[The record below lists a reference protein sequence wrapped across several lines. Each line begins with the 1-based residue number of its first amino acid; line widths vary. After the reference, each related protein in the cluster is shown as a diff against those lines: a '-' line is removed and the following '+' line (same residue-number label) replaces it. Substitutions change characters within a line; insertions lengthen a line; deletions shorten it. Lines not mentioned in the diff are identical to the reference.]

1 MRMRI
6 ERNTLCE
13 KVSPWSEKLYV
24 ACCGPKKEDR
34 VKRNWWERIR
44 MKKDWAFYIAIQE
57 LILAFIIGIAY
68 QGKDI
73 VFRFI
78 IVCIVA

>member
-1 MRMRI
+1 
-6 ERNTLCE
+6 
-13 KVSPWSEKLYV
+13 
-24 ACCGPKKEDR
+24 
-34 VKRNWWERIR
+34 